1 MAGNEALAGNEAELL
16 RVEAG
21 KIIFREGDPGD
32 VVYVVLDGRVELHV
46 NGQLVET
53 VEPGGVLGEMALIEQ
68 APRVATATARTA
80 CDLQP
85 ISEARFMSMIQQTPH
100 FALQIMKVI
109 ASRLR
114 RMNARLT
121 EKKKKRAPSAK
132 RPARRPS
139 RRLSRPAR
147 KSRSKAAR
155 KRSSRR

>member
-16 RVEAG
+16 HVEAG
-21 KIIFREGDPGD
+21 KTIFREGDPGD
-32 VVYVVLDGRVELHV
+32 AVYVVLDGRVELRV

-68 APRVATATARTA
+68 APRVATATAQTA

-85 ISEARFMSMIQQTPH
+85 ISEARFMSMIRQTPH

-114 RMNARLT
+114 KMNARLM
-121 EKKKKRAPSAK
+121 EKKKRASSAK
-132 RPARRPS
+132 RPARRRPS
-139 RRLSRPAR
+139 PASRKPR
-147 KSRSKAAR
+147 PKAAR

>member
-1 MAGNEALAGNEAELL
+1 MAGNEALAGNESDLL
-16 RVEAG
+16 HVEAG
-21 KIIFREGDPGD
+21 KVIFREGDPGD
-32 VVYVVLDGRVELHV
+32 AVYVVLGGRVELRV

-68 APRVATATARTA
+68 APRVATATAQTA

-85 ISEARFMSMIQQTPH
+85 ISEARFMSMIRQTPH

-114 RMNARLT
+114 AMNARLT
-121 EKKKKRAPSAK
+121 GKNKKVKK
-132 RPARRPS
+132 RPASARPS
-139 RRLSRPAR
+139 RSSR
-147 KSRSKAAR
+147 KSRPKAAR

>member
-1 MAGNEALAGNEAELL
+1 MAGNEAGNEAELL

-32 VVYVVLDGRVELHV
+32 AVYVVLDGRVELHV

-114 RMNARLT
+114 AMNARLT
-121 EKKKKRAPSAK
+121 GKKKKRAPSAK
-132 RPARRPS
+132 RPARRRPS
-139 RRLSRPAR
+139 PASRKPR
-147 KSRSKAAR
+147 PKAAR
-155 KRSSRR
+155 RRSSRR

>member
-1 MAGNEALAGNEAELL
+1 MAGNEVLAGNESELL

-32 VVYVVLDGRVELHV
+32 AVYVVLGGRVELRV

-68 APRVATATARTA
+68 APRVATATAQTA

-85 ISEARFMSMIQQTPH
+85 ISEARFMSMIRQTPH

-114 RMNARLT
+114 AMNARLT
-121 EKKKKRAPSAK
+121 GKKKKRAASAQ
-132 RPARRPS
+132 RPARRRPS
-139 RRLSRPAR
+139 PASR
-147 KSRSKAAR
+147 KSRPKAAR

>member
-1 MAGNEALAGNEAELL
+1 MAGNEGLTKNESDLL
-16 RVEAG
+16 RIEAG
-21 KIIFREGDPGD
+21 KVIFTEGDPGD
-32 VVYVVLDGRVELHV
+32 VVYVVLGGQVELRA
-46 NGQLVET
+46 NGDLLET
-53 VEPGGVLGEMALIEQ
+53 VVPGGVLGEMALIEQ

-114 RMNARLT
+114 KMNARLT
-121 EKKKKRAPSAK
+121 EKNKKRAPSAK
-132 RPARRPS
+132 RPARRPARS
-139 RRLSRPAR
+139 SR
-147 KSRSKAAR
+147 KSPPKAAR